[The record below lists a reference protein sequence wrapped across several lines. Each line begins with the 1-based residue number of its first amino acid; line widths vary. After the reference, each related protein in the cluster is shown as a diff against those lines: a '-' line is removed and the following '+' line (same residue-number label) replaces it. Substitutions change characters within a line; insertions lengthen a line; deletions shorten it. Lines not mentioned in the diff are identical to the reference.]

1 MKRNVGIA
9 LKIVKLGLVYNDMK
23 RALQILTM
31 ASMVAVPA
39 PLLAGASSFVVVNGA
54 GGDISAMA
62 IRRVGS
68 AQWQPLGTAA
78 PVGTAAAIRFS
89 DPDCAFDIRAT
100 LANGATVTWTGVN
113 LCDVKLLTLRRN
125 AAGLA
130 WVDYD

>member
-1 MKRNVGIA
+1 MKLVVWLVFAAI
-9 LKIVKLGLVYNDMK
+9 GL
-23 RALQILTM
+23 LL
-31 ASMVAVPA
+31 PA
-39 PLLAGASSFVVVNGA
+39 PARAGASSFSIVNAAGA
-54 GGDISAMA
+54 DISTLA

>member
-1 MKRNVGIA
+1 MKVLTSFVFAI
-9 LKIVKLGLVYNDMK
+9 IGL
-23 RALQILTM
+23 LL
-31 ASMVAVPA
+31 PA
-39 PLLAGASSFVVVNGA
+39 PALAGASSFSIVNAAGA
-54 GGDISAMA
+54 DISTLA

-68 AQWQPLGTAA
+68 TQWQPLGTSA
-78 PVGTAAAIRFS
+78 PVGKTAAIRFS
-89 DPDCAFDIRAT
+89 DPDCAFDLRAT